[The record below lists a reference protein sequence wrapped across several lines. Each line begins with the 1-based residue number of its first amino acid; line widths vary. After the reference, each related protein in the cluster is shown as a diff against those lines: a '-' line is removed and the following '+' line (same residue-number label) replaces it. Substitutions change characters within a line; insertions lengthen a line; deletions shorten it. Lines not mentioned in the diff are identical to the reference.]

1 MFFPYSTYIWFVMR
15 CSLLGF
21 SVHVKS
27 SEHSLQKKPMCV
39 MLWFYLKQFI
49 LDYCLIW
56 HVNLYT
62 WDEKWKAKLA
72 QSDHFRF
79 PNAFKIDKNVRLFT
93 LWLCNIVYIYCPTCV
108 PSESV
113 FTLWATITKLWFIC
127 LSIICTWR
135 EMHIC
140 ICLYKLN
147 LKLIGKT
154 ILFNRLFCL

>member
-1 MFFPYSTYIWFVMR
+1 MR

-21 SVHVKS
+21 RCTLNPQNTPSN
-27 SEHSLQKKPMCV
+27 KKQMCV

-79 PNAFKIDKNVRLFT
+79 PNAFKIDKNLRLFT

-113 FTLWATITKLWFIC
+113 FTCSRGPQSQNYDWFVYP
-127 LSIICTWR
+127 SSVRDVKCTYTSVY
-135 EMHIC
+135 M
-140 ICLYKLN
+140 N
-147 LKLIGKT
+147 
-154 ILFNRLFCL
+154 